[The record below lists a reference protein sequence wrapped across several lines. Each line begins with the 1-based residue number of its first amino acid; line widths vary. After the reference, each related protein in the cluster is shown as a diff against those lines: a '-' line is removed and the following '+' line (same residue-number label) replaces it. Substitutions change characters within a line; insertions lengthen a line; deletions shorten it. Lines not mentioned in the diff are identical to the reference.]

1 MIICQIEK
9 FLIEE
14 DVMSDYSNDLVTI
27 NSVLGRGLDEFGQP
41 RPYTDEEFFLVS
53 HQIGANQFNSNYRK
67 LFEVFSG
74 WIVKEINPKS
84 SLEIGAG
91 PGYLLNCL
99 NSLGIDSIGVDGNEL
114 SKKLYSELHPLYKH
128 KYFLDKNFVG
138 EYGEVDLLLAIECF
152 EHISDENLIQL
163 MAKISSKNKPKNIV
177 FSSTPFV
184 SEIENMDIQWGHV
197 NIKSKLEWIDFFAN
211 FNYKIMDL
219 KPPVTEWALAF
230 ELNN

>member
-1 MIICQIEK
+1 
-9 FLIEE
+9 
-14 DVMSDYSNDLVTI
+14 MSDYSKDLMII

-41 RPYTDEEFFLVS
+41 RPYTDEEFFLIS

-67 LFEVFSG
+67 LFEVLSQ
-74 WIVKEINPKS
+74 WIIREINPKS

-99 NSLGIDSIGVDGNEL
+99 NFLGVDSVGVDGNEF
-114 SKKLYSELHPLYKH
+114 SKKLYSTLHPLYRD
-128 KYFLDKNFVG
+128 KYFLDKTFVG
-138 EYGEVDLLLAIECF
+138 NYGDMDLLIAIECF
-152 EHISDENLIQL
+152 EHINDEDLNGL
-163 MAKISSKNKPKNIV
+163 MTKISTKNNPKKII
-177 FSSTPFV
+177 FSSTPFTF
-184 SEIENMDIQWGHV
+184 ELENFDFQWGHI
-197 NIKSKLEWIDFFAN
+197 NIKSESEWIDFFAK